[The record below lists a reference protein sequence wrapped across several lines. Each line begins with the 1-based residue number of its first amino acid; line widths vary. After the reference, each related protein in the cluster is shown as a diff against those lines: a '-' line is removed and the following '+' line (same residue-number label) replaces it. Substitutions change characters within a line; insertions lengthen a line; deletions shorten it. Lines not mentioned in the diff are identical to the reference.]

1 MEFKELRDEMEQNG
15 ETIQK
20 LFAGVTPEQARRKP
34 APAAWSMLE
43 VVCHLY
49 DEEREDFRQRL
60 EIMLSGSGQA
70 WPPINPVGWVTERKY
85 IEQDFDAMLGKW
97 VAERTK
103 SLAWLDSLANPD
115 WSALTTSPFGSMR
128 AGDMLAAW
136 VRHDILHMRQLVEL
150 KHMRV
155 LELSNPYDGAYAG
168 DW

>member
-1 MEFKELRDEMEQNG
+1 MEFLELRAELENNG
-15 ETIQK
+15 QTIK
-20 LFAGVTPEQARRKP
+20 SLFEGVTAEQAQRKP
-34 APAAWSMLE
+34 APDSWSMLE

-49 DEEREDFRQRL
+49 DEEREDFRRRL
-60 EIMLSGSGQA
+60 EIMLRGSGEA

-85 IEQDFDAMLGKW
+85 IEQDFGEMLAKW
-97 VAERTK
+97 AGERAK
-103 SLAWLDSLANPD
+103 SLAWLDNLGSPD
-115 WSALTTSPFGSMR
+115 WSAVTTNQFGSMR

-155 LELSNPYDGAYAG
+155 VEMNEPYDGGYAG